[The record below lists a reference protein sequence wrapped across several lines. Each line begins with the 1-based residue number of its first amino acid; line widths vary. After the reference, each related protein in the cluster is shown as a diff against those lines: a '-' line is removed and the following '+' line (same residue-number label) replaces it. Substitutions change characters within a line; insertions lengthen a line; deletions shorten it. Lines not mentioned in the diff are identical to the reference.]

1 MGKYGY
7 LVKNVGLLTISSF
20 ATKLLSFF
28 LVPLYTSVLTTGEYG
43 TYDLFATTVGILV
56 PILTL
61 DIQEGVLRFAMDRD
75 GDKAALVTVGTRC
88 TLIGC
93 TIVAAT
99 LIVVLLMGIFPLEGR
114 FAFYFLLVFAS
125 QALYGLTSCYA
136 RGTGR
141 IQELSVSGIIASVT
155 TIALNIILLLPFR
168 MGLDGY
174 FLANIIG
181 PLLQAVYLGLVTKM
195 PRETHLG
202 NRYSEQAKDFFAY
215 ARPLIA
221 NAVAWWVN
229 NLSDRYIVTFFC
241 GVAANGVYSVAAK
254 IPSILNVF
262 QTIFNQAWSLSST
275 RDFDSEDKDG
285 FFANTYRAYNC
296 LMTLICSAIVL
307 ADKPL
312 ARFLY
317 ANDFY
322 LAWQYVPWLTIA
334 ILFGALTGY
343 LEGFF
348 VAVKD
353 SKTPARSTVA
363 GAVTNIA
370 MNFALTPWMGP
381 LGAAVAT
388 AVCYL
393 ETWVL
398 RLWFSRRYIRLRIRL
413 GRDCVTYALIVA
425 QSVALLLI
433 PDPLP
438 MYSVVGGL
446 FLVIFL
452 LYFGDVR
459 LIVRKGVGSL
469 RSRLLRQ

>member
-43 TYDLFATTVGILV
+43 TYDLFTTTVGILV

-61 DIQEGVLRFAMDRD
+61 NIQEGLLRFAMDRD
-75 GDKAALVTVGTRC
+75 ANKAALVTVSARY

-93 TIVAAT
+93 SIVAAV
-99 LIVVLLMGIFPLEGR
+99 LAVILLMGYFPLESR
-114 FAFYFLLVFAS
+114 FALYFLLVFSS
-125 QALYGLTSCYA
+125 QAFYGLTSCYA
-136 RGTGR
+136 RGTCR
-141 IQELSVSGIIASVT
+141 IKELSVSGVIASAT
-155 TIALNIILLLPFR
+155 TIALNIVFLLPLH

-181 PLLQAVYLGLVTKM
+181 PLFQAAYLGLVTKM

-202 NRYSEQAKDFFAY
+202 KRYTKQTKDLLNY

-221 NAVAWWVN
+221 NSVAWWVN

-241 GVAANGVYSVAAK
+241 GVAANGVYSVATK

-262 QTIFNQAWSLSST
+262 QTIFNQAWSISST
-275 RDFDSEDKDG
+275 RDFDPEDRDG
-285 FFANTYRAYNC
+285 FFANTYRTYNC

-312 ARFLY
+312 AHFLY

-322 LAWQYVPWLTIA
+322 IAWQYVPWLTIA

-348 VAVKD
+348 IAVKD

-363 GAVTNIA
+363 GAVTNII

-381 LGAAVAT
+381 LGAAIAT

-398 RLWFSRRYIRLRIRL
+398 RLWFSQRYIKLRIRL
-413 GRDCVTYALIVA
+413 GRDCVTYVLIVA

-433 PDPLP
+433 SDSLQ

-452 LYFGDVR
+452 LYLGDVQV
-459 LIVRKGVGSL
+459 IAKKGLKVL
-469 RSRLLRQ
+469 KSRL